1 MSGLAVRNKSGELLQ
16 YTGTQFEGLENTG
29 THHLCVRTGAGAGG
43 VRKYGLTSAPLN
55 DKYKALRM
63 RIPDN
68 AGGNG
73 GRDAYIAQRYSTSAS
88 TSAARTYTASR
99 VSNYVSSTTLRT
111 ASSSKLST
119 KNVTRVS
126 THAPIYYAGN
136 PQRFTISSSLGAG
149 ISESSS
155 GVHTFRNREGCFLH
169 NCYSA
174 TTCKTSGELIGSYTI
189 VSVAPISGTAIYS
202 AFTFSV
208 LQSGPNASWM
218 PWYVTRTQTSRSSVY
233 SVSSQT
239 LSTASSSK
247 LSTGNATRSS
257 QYNTSSSMSTTSSK
271 LTHNANL

>member
-88 TSAARTYTASR
+88 ASSARTYTASR

-126 THAPIYYAGN
+126 THAPIYYASSLSSLYSFTMTGGWYFISSTSRVVTTITGAFLTSRYTN
-136 PQRFTISSSLGAG
+136 SSSTYSSTNYKTTIDEWNSDATISL
-149 ISESSS
+149 ISTGRYDNIYKIILSI
-155 GVHTFRNREGCFLH
+155 RN
-169 NCYSA
+169 
-174 TTCKTSGELIGSYTI
+174 
-189 VSVAPISGTAIYS
+189 VST
-202 AFTFSV
+202 
-208 LQSGPNASWM
+208 
-218 PWYVTRTQTSRSSVY
+218 VTRTQTSRVSNY
-233 SVSSQT
+233 VSSQT

>member
-73 GRDAYIAQRYSTSAS
+73 GRDAYIAQRYSVSESAS
-88 TSAARTYTASR
+88 ASKTYTTSR
-99 VSNYVSSTTLRT
+99 ASNYVSSTTLRT
-111 ASSSKLST
+111 ASSTRLST
-119 KNVTRVS
+119 GNATRVS
-126 THAPIYYAGN
+126 THAPIYYGSTPIIFTTITTMKYNGSLRVDVKGN
-136 PQRFTISSSLGAG
+136 LLTN
-149 ISESSS
+149 SS
-155 GVHTFRNREGCFLH
+155 GTYI
-169 NCYSA
+169 YSKIEA
-174 TTCKTSGELIGSYTI
+174 FANIAVTRFDTLWGD
-189 VSVAPISGTAIYS
+189 GTASVTVTRGAYS
-202 AFTFSV
+202 
-208 LQSGPNASWM
+208 
-218 PWYVTRTQTSRSSVY
+218 VTRTQTSRASNYVTSR
-233 SVSSQT
+233 T

-257 QYNTSSSMSTTSSK
+257 AYNTSSSILTTSSK
-271 LTHNANL
+271 MTHNANL

>member
-29 THHLCVRTGAGAGG
+29 THHLCVRTGAGVGG
-43 VRKYGLTSAPLN
+43 VKKYGLTSAPLN
-55 DKYKALRM
+55 DKYKALKM

-73 GRDAYIAQRYSTSAS
+73 GREAYIAQRYSTSAS
-88 TSAARTYTASR
+88 ASSARTYTASR

-119 KNVTRVS
+119 GTATRIDTRHTV
-126 THAPIYYAGN
+126 YYGTYPLTKTENAMFN
-136 PQRFTISSSLGAG
+136 QPSPTTYTSSEELTGSFILA
-149 ISESSS
+149 S
-155 GVHTFRNREGCFLH
+155 
-169 NCYSA
+169 SA
-174 TTCKTSGELIGSYTI
+174 TTFYISSNVRCTYSHAYRRKTTQYAVYEITASKTSS
-189 VSVAPISGTAIYS
+189 VST
-202 AFTFSV
+202 
-208 LQSGPNASWM
+208 
-218 PWYVTRTQTSRSSVY
+218 YVTSK
-233 SVSSQT
+233 T

-257 QYNTSSSMSTTSSK
+257 AYNTSSSVSTTSSK